1 MVRRIGRFEQANG
14 GTVFL
19 DEIGD
24 IPLAIQA
31 KILRLLQEMSFERL
45 GGNQTIHVDVRV
57 PCATHRGLEQ
67 AIAAKHFREDLY
79 HRLNVVTI
87 RVPPS
92 ANGRKTFPN

>member
-1 MVRRIGRFEQANG
+1 MFGYEAGAFTGAMVRRIGRFEQANG

-45 GGNQTIHVDVRV
+45 GGNQTIHVNVRV
-57 PCATHRGLEQ
+57 LCAP
-67 AIAAKHFREDLY
+67 IAVWSK
-79 HRLNVVTI
+79 
-87 RVPPS
+87 PS
-92 ANGRKTFPN
+92 QPNTSARTSIIG